1 MSRQKPNALQ
11 TLQPRARQRAAQ
23 DATSAK
29 ENEDPMKTPICFYK
43 LALTA
48 IVSSWLVGC
57 LNIEDTEMSSR
68 KKCIQGGGEKCNEI

>member
-1 MSRQKPNALQ
+1 
-11 TLQPRARQRAAQ
+11 
-23 DATSAK
+23 
-29 ENEDPMKTPICFYK
+29 MKTPICFYK